1 MLAFGPPISP
11 AISPNG
17 VYIDNV
23 YPCFLHDMIRN
34 PRTRRFLS
42 ILLVI
47 LGLVLML
54 FAPENIWIGAILFAL
69 GLGLEAAGFMLSR
82 RR

>member
-1 MLAFGPPISP
+1 LRLTISTDP
-11 AISPNG
+11 

-23 YPCFLHDMIRN
+23 YPCFLPDMIRN

-69 GLGLEAAGFMLSR
+69 GLGMEAAGFMLNR

>member
-1 MLAFGPPISP
+1 
-11 AISPNG
+11 
-17 VYIDNV
+17 
-23 YPCFLHDMIRN
+23 MIRN

-69 GLGLEAAGFMLSR
+69 GLGMEAAGFMLNR